1 MLWNTDPTGI
11 CLVFPSLQIT
21 STSSLIFYLLFLIAL
36 SILFEYTRL
45 ATLSADRALRSTLR
59 RQTFPLAPS
68 SLPPRHPSPSPSS
81 LRPSP
86 ISPTYPADHESLL
99 GPAASLGAGAGKRW
113 GSVRLPVGL
122 QARRSAFYVANMAL
136 SFYLMLV
143 VMSYNAWLIGA
154 MLVGAGVGHFVFTRE
169 FDLDSVGVEEE
180 GKAICH

>member
-21 STSSLIFYLLFLIAL
+21 GTSSLVFYLLFLVAL
-36 SILFEYTRL
+36 SVLFEYTRL
-45 ATLSADRALRSTLR
+45 AALASDRALRADLR
-59 RQTFPLAPS
+59 RQTYPLAAQPAA
-68 SLPPRHPSPSPSS
+68 RAPSPAGS

-86 ISPTYPADHESLL
+86 ISPTYASDQESLL
-99 GPAASLGAGAGKRW
+99 GPAAAGGKRW
-113 GSVRLPVGL
+113 GAVRLPCEL
-122 QARRSAFYVANMAL
+122 QAKRSAWYSANMAL

-154 MLVGAGVGHFVFTRE
+154 MLFGAGFGHFVFTRQ
-169 FDLDSVGVEEE
+169 FDLDSVGVEDE